1 MKKILAML
9 MTFILIMGLASCGS
23 DGSEAGELTKA
34 ASEIKLPEAID
45 YITDMK
51 VDENGCITLAAYERK
66 GDFNG
71 IISISKTEND
81 GESWETLYQRE
92 VSIEERENHFAEAY
106 LYLGD
111 SGSYFEVGDWD
122 TEDLR
127 NSVKKRYY
135 LRDFDSEP
143 EEFDFSWTDFI
154 IDDVNYIDFE
164 ESYGMKLWGEYGE
177 KTELYRM
184 NIRDRQIEQV
194 QLPEITGPDYMGNDG
209 RYVYVMYYPEIEEE
223 AATFSAG
230 LKLMEKEIKENGH
243 CIRYDMK
250 ENKVHQSEILD
261 VLAKKA
267 MLWNSVESND
277 DQNYSMYAADTCSEE
292 ERYYILNDSGLW
304 RIDKNGETLIYKEE
318 NWLKE
323 IYYLNYLT
331 VENGTVYFTAAPEDG
346 ETKLLKITDNQ

>member
-1 MKKILAML
+1 M
-9 MTFILIMGLASCGS
+9 
-23 DGSEAGELTKA
+23 
-34 ASEIKLPEAID
+34 
-45 YITDMK
+45 
-51 VDENGCITLAAYERK
+51 
-66 GDFNG
+66 
-71 IISISKTEND
+71 
-81 GESWETLYQRE
+81 
-92 VSIEERENHFAEAY
+92 
-106 LYLGD
+106 
-111 SGSYFEVGDWD
+111 
-122 TEDLR
+122 
-127 NSVKKRYY
+127 
-135 LRDFDSEP
+135 
-143 EEFDFSWTDFI
+143 EFDFSWTDFS

-164 ESYGMKLWGEYGE
+164 NSYGMKLWGDYGE

-184 NIRDRQIEQV
+184 NIKDRQIEQV
-194 QLPEITGPDYMGNDG
+194 QLPEVTGPDYMDHDG

-230 LKLMEKEIKENGH
+230 LKLIEKEIKENGH

-277 DQNYSMYAADTCSEE
+277 DQNYSMYAADTYSEE